1 MAEFIIKM
9 ADERGR
15 VQEQAQTAA
24 TAEELRA
31 RFVHAGYH
39 VFSVRA
45 RSGFGGMK
53 KGKVKLETFLI
64 FNQQFLTLIRAGLP
78 ILGSIEMLAKN
89 QKNEHFAQQLYD
101 VAARVKTGDSLS
113 SAFEAQTG
121 FPIMYTTTL
130 LAGERSG
137 NLQEVLER
145 YVSFQRIS
153 LTFRKKLIA
162 SLIYPAVLL
171 TLVCAL
177 VFFMFVFVVP
187 QFANLYEQMGAKL
200 PAMTMDLLAFGKFL
214 HANVLYIL
222 GIAAG
227 TGYGLYRYAQT
238 EHGRDSID
246 GFRVGMPIFG
256 KIWLKYQVALFART
270 LSTLLT
276 GGLSLVPSLE
286 TAARSISSR
295 RVSKAVMHSITTVRE
310 GKPLADALL
319 QTEIFPDLSTEMI
332 AVGEQTGALPQMLNS
347 VAEFFEEDVA
357 TALTAALALI
367 EPAILIVMGVVVVFI
382 LISLYLP
389 IFSLG
394 PGGGRPGG
402 KLMADAN
409 TFASD
414 SHALGRFQ
422 ARPMSAP
429 RPSFWRTRYHAE
441 FVDLKNFKIQHE
453 LLRTVPVELMF
464 RYNFVPIEQQ
474 QRRAGHR
481 RQRPLAADGS
491 G

>member
-1 MAEFIIKM
+1 MAEFIVRM

-31 RFVHAGYH
+31 RYTHAGYH

-45 RSGFGGMK
+45 RTGFGGFK
-53 KGKVKLETFLI
+53 KRKVKLEPFLI
-64 FNQQFLTLIRAGLP
+64 FNSQFLTLIRAGLP

-89 QKNEHFAQQLYD
+89 QKNAHFAAQLDD
-101 VAARVKTGDSLS
+101 VAARVKTGDALS
-113 SAFEAQTG
+113 SAFEAQSG
-121 FPIMYTTTL
+121 FPVMFTTTL

-171 TLVCAL
+171 TLVCGL
-177 VFFMFVFVVP
+177 MFFMFVFVIP
-187 QFANLYEQMGAKL
+187 QFGKLYDQMGSKL

-214 HANVLYIL
+214 RHYLLLIL
-222 GIAAG
+222 LAMVG
-227 TGYGLYRYAQT
+227 TAFGAYRFSIT
-238 EHGRDSID
+238 DKGRDVID
-246 GFRVGMPIFG
+246 GFRIKLPVFG

-276 GGLSLVPSLE
+276 GGLPLVPSLE

-295 RVSKAVMHSITTVRE
+295 RVSRAVMNSITTVRE
-310 GKPLADALL
+310 GKSLADALI
-319 QTEIFPDLSTEMI
+319 QTKVFPDLAAEMI
-332 AVGEQTGALPQMLNS
+332 SVGEQTGALPQMLNS
-347 VAEFFEEDVA
+347 VSEFFEEDVA

-394 PGGGRPGG
+394 QTPGG
-402 KLMADAN
+402 
-409 TFASD
+409 
-414 SHALGRFQ
+414 Q
-422 ARPMSAP
+422 
-429 RPSFWRTRYHAE
+429 
-441 FVDLKNFKIQHE
+441 
-453 LLRTVPVELMF
+453 
-464 RYNFVPIEQQ
+464 
-474 QRRAGHR
+474 
-481 RQRPLAADGS
+481 
-491 G
+491 